1 MLIAL
6 TDKNY
11 ETFLN
16 ELRQIVG
23 ENAVLTQSNISETY
37 TQDWARDEV
46 GRCLAVVRPSTTQ
59 EVSEICIL
67 CNGSGVTIIP
77 QGGHTGLVGG
87 ALQQSELG
95 CIILST
101 QLMNLILLI

>member
-1 MLIAL
+1 MSKTSMPIAP
-6 TDKNY
+6 TEKNY

-16 ELRQIVG
+16 ELRQVVG
-23 ENAVLTQSNISETY
+23 EDAVLMQSNISETY
-37 TQDWARDEV
+37 THDWARDEV

-87 ALQQSELG
+87 ALHQRVSCKRSKFLRQP
-95 CIILST
+95 
-101 QLMNLILLI
+101 